1 MTGGRFISK
10 NRAVRRLQSAA
21 GRVESALERLQR
33 MEILTIRMEL
43 VRRGLSEDLRQITG
57 WEERLRA
64 DQHQR
69 RIVTFVVVALY
80 LALLLAYLG
89 LAAHGWR

>member
-1 MTGGRFISK
+1 VGK

-33 MEILTIRMEL
+33 MEVLTIRMEL
-43 VRRGLSEDLRQITG
+43 VRKGLSDDLSRITG

-64 DQHQR
+64 DQHRR
-69 RIVTFVVVALY
+69 RIVTFVVIALY

-89 LAAHGWR
+89 LAAHGWG